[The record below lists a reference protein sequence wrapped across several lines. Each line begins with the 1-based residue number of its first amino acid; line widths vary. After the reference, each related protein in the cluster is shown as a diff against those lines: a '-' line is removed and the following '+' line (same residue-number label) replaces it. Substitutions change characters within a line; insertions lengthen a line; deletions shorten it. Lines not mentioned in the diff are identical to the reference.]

1 MNALLTVREMA
12 GLLKISQKA
21 VYAKVA
27 RGQLKPLRLGRSL
40 RFRPADAT
48 GVMRRG
54 HPSRAVDNGED
65 GVAA

>member
-12 GLLKISQKA
+12 DLLKISQKA

-40 RFRPADAT
+40 RFRPADAA

-54 HPSRAVDNGED
+54 HPSRAVDNGGDET
-65 GVAA
+65 A